1 MLDELFNLI
10 KQNGQQAVVE
20 NSEVPNEHND
30 AVMQEAQSSIVD
42 GLSNLKEPD
51 QVDSLFESVQN
62 GQTES
67 NPAVQQISNNFTG
80 NIMQKFGINGSTAA
94 SIASAI
100 IPVVLAKMANRG
112 GQGGAGG
119 LDLGGLLGSLTGGRF
134 GGGNLGG
141 SNTSSSGGLGG
152 NLGSMGAKLG
162 LDKDGDG
169 DVDLTDLTK
178 MFK

>member
-20 NSEVPNEHND
+20 NNEVPNEHNE

-42 GLSNLKEPD
+42 GLSNIKEPD
-51 QVDSLFESVQN
+51 QVNSLFESVQS
-62 GQTES
+62 GHAES
-67 NPAVQQISNNFTG
+67 NPAVQQISNNFAG
-80 NIMQKFGINGSTAA
+80 NIMQKFGINGGTAA
-94 SIASAI
+94 SIAAAI

-141 SNTSSSGGLGG
+141 SNTSSGGLGG

-169 DVDLTDLTK
+169 DVDLNDLTK

>member
-1 MLDELFNLI
+1 MFDELLNLI

-20 NSEVPNEHND
+20 NNEVPNEHNE
-30 AVMQEAQSSIVD
+30 AVMQEAQTSIVD
-42 GLSNLKEPD
+42 GLSNIKKPD
-51 QVDSLFESVQN
+51 QVNSLFESVRS
-62 GQTES
+62 GQAES
-67 NPAVQQISNNFTG
+67 NPAVQQMTNNFSG

-94 SIASAI
+94 SIAAAI

-119 LDLGGLLGSLTGGRF
+119 FDLGGLLGSLTGGKF
-134 GGGNLGG
+134 GGGMGG
-141 SNTSSSGGLGG
+141 TTTSSSGGLGG

-169 DVDLTDLTK
+169 DVDLNDLTK

>member
-10 KQNGQQAVVE
+10 KQNGQQTVVE
-20 NSEVPNEHND
+20 NEAVPNEHNE
-30 AVMQEAQSSIVD
+30 AVMQEAQTSIVD
-42 GLSNLKEPD
+42 GLSNLRDPS
-51 QVDSLFESVQN
+51 QVDSLFESVRN

-94 SIASAI
+94 SIAASL
-100 IPVVLAKMANRG
+100 IPMVLSKLGNRG
-112 GQGGAGG
+112 NQGGSGG
-119 LDLGGLLGSLTGGRF
+119 FDLGGLIGSLTGG
-134 GGGNLGG
+134 GMSGGNA
-141 SNTSSSGGLGG
+141 TSGGGLGG
-152 NLGSMGAKLG
+152 NIGGMGAKLG

-169 DVDLTDLTK
+169 DVDLNDLTK

>member
-20 NSEVPNEHND
+20 NSEVPNEHNEG
-30 AVMQEAQSSIVD
+30 VMQEAQSSIVD
-42 GLSNLKEPD
+42 GFSNIRDPD
-51 QVDSLFESVQN
+51 QANSLLESVQS
-62 GQTES
+62 GQGES
-67 NPAVQQISNNFTG
+67 NPAVQNISNNFAG

-119 LDLGGLLGSLTGGRF
+119 LDLGGLLGSLTGGRL
-134 GGGNLGG
+134 GANNTSGG
-141 SNTSSSGGLGG
+141 SLGG

-169 DVDLTDLTK
+169 DVDLNDLTK

>member
-42 GLSNLKEPD
+42 GLSNIKEPD
-51 QVDSLFESVQN
+51 QVNSLFESVQN

-141 SNTSSSGGLGG
+141 SNTSSGGGLGG
-152 NLGSMGAKLG
+152 NLGNMGAKLG

-169 DVDLTDLTK
+169 DVDLNDLTK

>member
-1 MLDELFNLI
+1 MFDELLNLI

-20 NSEVPNEHND
+20 NNEVPNEHNE
-30 AVMQEAQSSIVD
+30 AVMQEAQTSIVD
-42 GLSNLKEPD
+42 GLSNKEPD
-51 QVDSLFESVQN
+51 QVNSLFESVRS
-62 GQTES
+62 GQAES
-67 NPAVQQISNNFTG
+67 NPAVQQMTNNFSG

-119 LDLGGLLGSLTGGRF
+119 FDLGGLLGSLTGGKF
-134 GGGNLGG
+134 GGGMGG
-141 SNTSSSGGLGG
+141 TTTSSSGGLGG

-169 DVDLTDLTK
+169 DVDLNDLTK
-178 MFK
+178 MLK

>member
-20 NSEVPNEHND
+20 NSEVPNEHNED
-30 AVMQEAQSSIVD
+30 VMQEAQSSIVD
-42 GLSNLKEPD
+42 GLSNMKDPD
-51 QVDSLFESVQN
+51 QVNSLFESVQS
-62 GQTES
+62 GQAES
-67 NPAVQQISNNFTG
+67 NPAVQNISNNFAG

-119 LDLGGLLGSLTGGRF
+119 LDLGGLLGSLTGGK
-134 GGGNLGG
+134 LGG
-141 SNTSSSGGLGG
+141 NTSSGGGLGG
-152 NLGSMGAKLG
+152 NLGSIGAKLG

-169 DVDLTDLTK
+169 DVDLNDLTK